1 MTAVAADRTFAVRA
15 SEAAS
20 ATRRHR
26 YLLWSLLTLTAL
38 LYLAGLSRNGW
49 ANDFYAAAVQAGTRS
64 WKAFFFGSF
73 DASNFITVDKTPA
86 SLWVMELSA
95 RLFGLNSW
103 SMLVPQALEG
113 VASVALLYAAVR
125 RWHGP
130 RAGLLAGLTLA
141 ITPVAALMFRYNN
154 PDALLVLLMTA
165 AAYAV
170 VRAVESGRT
179 RWLVLAGA
187 LLGFGFLAKMLQA
200 FLILPPL
207 GLVYLAAGPR
217 RWPVRIAQLAAGLGA
232 VLVSAGWWVAAVMLT
247 PAADRPY
254 VGGSTDN
261 SILQLAI
268 GYNGLGRIDGD
279 ETGSVGFSGG
289 RGGGS
294 AFGGATGIGRL
305 LAADMGGQISWLL
318 PAALIA
324 LAALLWLSWRGRHLG
339 WLPSARGG
347 QGAGS
352 VAGGGAAGGPGG
364 PQDAGDGT
372 RAGTGAAGPP
382 RDLAAALLW
391 GGWLVVTGLVFS
403 FMAGI
408 IHPYYTVAL
417 APAIGALAGIG
428 AVRLWQAAR
437 VSPAAR
443 YWLAAGVA
451 SSAIWSFVL
460 LTRSASWLPPLRY
473 AILAAGLVAVAALAL
488 APRLGAAAGSLAR
501 QRALAATVAAAALF
515 AALAGPAAY
524 SLDTIA
530 VSHAGALPSA
540 GPAVT
545 FSVGG
550 PGGTGGAPGTGGAR
564 TGPGTGTRGG
574 RSGFT
579 PPSSGHGGFG
589 PGGAA
594 SGSAG
599 AGSPASG
606 AGSAGLGRP
615 GGTGRPGT
623 GTGTRGGAPGG
634 TGGGPGGGLSGS
646 TTVSSALTHLLQTG
660 ASHYTWAAATVS
672 SDGAAPLQLATGDP
686 VMSIGGFNGTDPA
699 PSLAQFERYVAE
711 RKIHYFV
718 GANSDSFGGGSGDAA
733 AITTW
738 VASHFRSQTAGGE
751 KVYNLTEPLA
761 G

>member
-540 GPAVT
+540 
-545 FSVGG
+545 
-550 PGGTGGAPGTGGAR
+550 
-564 TGPGTGTRGG
+564 
-574 RSGFT
+574 
-579 PPSSGHGGFG
+579 
-589 PGGAA
+589 
-594 SGSAG
+594 
-599 AGSPASG
+599 
-606 AGSAGLGRP
+606 RP
-615 GGTGRPGT
+615 GGDLLGRRAWRHGRGSRHRRRPHGPGHRHARRPVWLHAPVVRPRRLRAGRSRQRKCRGRQPGIRRRLSRTRPPRRDRSSRHRHWNQGRRPRRHGRRARRRPERLHDGELRADTPASDRRQPLHLGRRYGELGRRGPASARDRRPGHVD
-623 GTGTRGGAPGG
+623 RRIQRHRPGSEP
-634 TGGGPGGGLSGS
+634 GP
-646 TTVSSALTHLLQTG
+646 VRAL
-660 ASHYTWAAATVS
+660 
-672 SDGAAPLQLATGDP
+672 
-686 VMSIGGFNGTDPA
+686 
-699 PSLAQFERYVAE
+699 R
-711 RKIHYFV
+711 R
-718 GANSDSFGGGSGDAA
+718 
-733 AITTW
+733 
-738 VASHFRSQTAGGE
+738 
-751 KVYNLTEPLA
+751 
-761 G
+761 